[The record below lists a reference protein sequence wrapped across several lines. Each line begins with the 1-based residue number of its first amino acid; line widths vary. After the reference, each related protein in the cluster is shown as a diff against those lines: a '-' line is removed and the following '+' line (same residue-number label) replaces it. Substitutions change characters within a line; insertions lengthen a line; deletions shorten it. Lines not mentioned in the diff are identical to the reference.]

1 MILHAQSSL
10 KWQIDIYWSYKNFRF
25 ALSGIGSQPIRLSCF
40 KLKKLDN
47 YMRYQDDFLF
57 HWSSKN
63 FMLFWVMPL
72 YSLFPEF
79 FTFELFDLL
88 ILVPEVYCWI
98 VLVLFQFTY
107 GYLLLISF
115 FSLEILKFKTQFKIK
130 FLQ

>member
-1 MILHAQSSL
+1 
-10 KWQIDIYWSYKNFRF
+10 
-25 ALSGIGSQPIRLSCF
+25 
-40 KLKKLDN
+40 
-47 YMRYQDDFLF
+47 
-57 HWSSKN
+57 
-63 FMLFWVMPL
+63 MLFWVMPL

-107 GYLLLISF
+107 GYLLLISIF
-115 FSLEILKFKTQFKIK
+115 PLEILKFKTQFKIK